1 MDMAQSGPG
10 QTGIPTKKG
19 AVLPNGNTAPE
30 NRTGKCLLVLDNF
43 LGVAG
48 NHQLLVGSDD
58 QGADLCAP
66 GSDLAHVAHRM
77 LVLLGVGNGDTEED
91 MKYIADKIIKL
102 RIFSDENDKMNL
114 SLEDVGGSML
124 VISQFTLYG
133 DCSHGRRP
141 YFGNAMEPVSANE
154 MYEKFVAY
162 IKEQGI
168 HTETGEFGADMKV
181 SLTNDGPVTII
192 LESKN

>member
-1 MDMAQSGPG
+1 MR
-10 QTGIPTKKG
+10 
-19 AVLPNGNTAPE
+19 AVVQRVTNADVKIDGRVNG
-30 NRTGKCLLVLDNF
+30 KI
-43 LGVAG
+43 
-48 NHQLLVGSDD
+48 DD
-58 QGADLCAP
+58 GL
-66 GSDLAHVAHRM
+66 

-162 IKEQGI
+162 IREQGI

-181 SLTNDGPVTII
+181 SLTNEGPVTII

>member
-1 MDMAQSGPG
+1 MR
-10 QTGIPTKKG
+10 
-19 AVLPNGNTAPE
+19 AVVQRVTNADVKIDGRVNG
-30 NRTGKCLLVLDNF
+30 KIDNG
-43 LGVAG
+43 L
-48 NHQLLVGSDD
+48 
-58 QGADLCAP
+58 
-66 GSDLAHVAHRM
+66 

-102 RIFSDENDKMNL
+102 RIFSDENDRMNL

-162 IKEQGI
+162 IRERGI

>member
-1 MDMAQSGPG
+1 MRAVVQRVTNADVKIDGRVNG
-10 QTGIPTKKG
+10 KK
-19 AVLPNGNTAPE
+19 
-30 NRTGKCLLVLDNF
+30 
-43 LGVAG
+43 
-48 NHQLLVGSDD
+48 DD
-58 QGADLCAP
+58 GF
-66 GSDLAHVAHRM
+66 

>member
-1 MDMAQSGPG
+1 MR
-10 QTGIPTKKG
+10 
-19 AVLPNGNTAPE
+19 AVVQRVTNADVKIDGRENG
-30 NRTGKCLLVLDNF
+30 KIDNG
-43 LGVAG
+43 L
-48 NHQLLVGSDD
+48 
-58 QGADLCAP
+58 
-66 GSDLAHVAHRM
+66 

-102 RIFSDENDKMNL
+102 RIFSDEHDKMNL

>member
-1 MDMAQSGPG
+1 MR
-10 QTGIPTKKG
+10 
-19 AVLPNGNTAPE
+19 AVVQRVTNADVKIDGRVNGKIDN
-30 NRTGKCLLVLDNF
+30 GLLL
-43 LGVAG
+43 
-48 NHQLLVGSDD
+48 
-58 QGADLCAP
+58 
-66 GSDLAHVAHRM
+66 
-77 LVLLGVGNGDTEED
+77 LLGVGNGDTEED

-162 IKEQGI
+162 IREQGI

>member
-1 MDMAQSGPG
+1 MR
-10 QTGIPTKKG
+10 
-19 AVLPNGNTAPE
+19 AVVQRVTNADVKIDGRVNG
-30 NRTGKCLLVLDNF
+30 KI
-43 LGVAG
+43 
-48 NHQLLVGSDD
+48 DD
-58 QGADLCAP
+58 GL
-66 GSDLAHVAHRM
+66 

-133 DCSHGRRP
+133 DCSHVRGP
-141 YFGNAMEPVSANE
+141 YFGNAMEPVTANE

>member
-1 MDMAQSGPG
+1 MR
-10 QTGIPTKKG
+10 
-19 AVLPNGNTAPE
+19 AVVQRVTNADVKIDGRVNG
-30 NRTGKCLLVLDNF
+30 KIDNA
-43 LGVAG
+43 L
-48 NHQLLVGSDD
+48 
-58 QGADLCAP
+58 
-66 GSDLAHVAHRM
+66 

-162 IKEQGI
+162 IRERGI

>member
-1 MDMAQSGPG
+1 MR
-10 QTGIPTKKG
+10 
-19 AVLPNGNTAPE
+19 AVVQRVTNADVKIDGRVNG
-30 NRTGKCLLVLDNF
+30 KIDNG
-43 LGVAG
+43 L
-48 NHQLLVGSDD
+48 
-58 QGADLCAP
+58 
-66 GSDLAHVAHRM
+66 

-124 VISQFTLYG
+124 IISQFTLYG

>member
-1 MDMAQSGPG
+1 M
-10 QTGIPTKKG
+10 TYER
-19 AVLPNGNTAPE
+19 AVVQRVTNADVKIDGRVNG
-30 NRTGKCLLVLDNF
+30 KI
-43 LGVAG
+43 
-48 NHQLLVGSDD
+48 DD
-58 QGADLCAP
+58 GL
-66 GSDLAHVAHRM
+66 

-162 IKEQGI
+162 IREQGI

>member
-1 MDMAQSGPG
+1 MR
-10 QTGIPTKKG
+10 
-19 AVLPNGNTAPE
+19 AVVQRVTNADVKIDGRVNG
-30 NRTGKCLLVLDNF
+30 KI
-43 LGVAG
+43 
-48 NHQLLVGSDD
+48 DD
-58 QGADLCAP
+58 GL
-66 GSDLAHVAHRM
+66 

-102 RIFSDENDKMNL
+102 RIFRDEHDKMNL

-162 IKEQGI
+162 IREQGI

>member
-1 MDMAQSGPG
+1 MR
-10 QTGIPTKKG
+10 
-19 AVLPNGNTAPE
+19 AVVQRVTNADVKIDGRVNG
-30 NRTGKCLLVLDNF
+30 KI
-43 LGVAG
+43 
-48 NHQLLVGSDD
+48 DD
-58 QGADLCAP
+58 GL
-66 GSDLAHVAHRM
+66 

-168 HTETGEFGADMKV
+168 NTETGEFGADMKV

>member
-1 MDMAQSGPG
+1 MR
-10 QTGIPTKKG
+10 
-19 AVLPNGNTAPE
+19 AVVQRVTNADVKIDGRVNG
-30 NRTGKCLLVLDNF
+30 KIDNG
-43 LGVAG
+43 L
-48 NHQLLVGSDD
+48 
-58 QGADLCAP
+58 
-66 GSDLAHVAHRM
+66 

-162 IKEQGI
+162 IREQGI

-192 LESKN
+192 LESTN

>member
-1 MDMAQSGPG
+1 MR
-10 QTGIPTKKG
+10 
-19 AVLPNGNTAPE
+19 AVVQRVTNADVKIDGRVNG
-30 NRTGKCLLVLDNF
+30 KI
-43 LGVAG
+43 
-48 NHQLLVGSDD
+48 DD
-58 QGADLCAP
+58 GL
-66 GSDLAHVAHRM
+66 

-91 MKYIADKIIKL
+91 MKYIADTIIKL

-114 SLEDVGGSML
+114 RLEDVGGSML

-162 IKEQGI
+162 IREQGI

>member
-1 MDMAQSGPG
+1 M
-10 QTGIPTKKG
+10 K
-19 AVLPNGNTAPE
+19 AVLQRVKNAEVTVDGE
-30 NRTGKCLLVLDNF
+30 SVGKI
-43 LGVAG
+43 GEG
-48 NHQLLVGSDD
+48 Y
-58 QGADLCAP
+58 
-66 GSDLAHVAHRM
+66 M
-77 LVLLGVGNGDTEED
+77 LLLGVMNGDTKED
-91 MKYIADKIIKL
+91 AELLAKKTAML
-102 RIFSDENDKMNL
+102 RVFTDENDKMNL

-162 IKEQGI
+162 IREQGI

>member
-1 MDMAQSGPG
+1 MR
-10 QTGIPTKKG
+10 
-19 AVLPNGNTAPE
+19 AVVQRVTNADVKIDGRVNG
-30 NRTGKCLLVLDNF
+30 KIDNG
-43 LGVAG
+43 L
-48 NHQLLVGSDD
+48 
-58 QGADLCAP
+58 
-66 GSDLAHVAHRM
+66 

-91 MKYIADKIIKL
+91 MKYIADKIVKL

-141 YFGNAMEPVSANE
+141 YFGNAMEPVGANE

-162 IKEQGI
+162 IREQGI

>member
-1 MDMAQSGPG
+1 MR
-10 QTGIPTKKG
+10 
-19 AVLPNGNTAPE
+19 AVVQRVTNADAKIDGRVNG
-30 NRTGKCLLVLDNF
+30 KI
-43 LGVAG
+43 
-48 NHQLLVGSDD
+48 DD
-58 QGADLCAP
+58 GL
-66 GSDLAHVAHRM
+66 

-162 IKEQGI
+162 IREQGI

>member
-1 MDMAQSGPG
+1 M
-10 QTGIPTKKG
+10 
-19 AVLPNGNTAPE
+19 
-30 NRTGKCLLVLDNF
+30 LDK
-43 LGVAG
+43 VAG
-48 NHQLLVGSDD
+48 
-58 QGADLCAP
+58 
-66 GSDLAHVAHRM
+66 
-77 LVLLGVGNGDTEED
+77 
-91 MKYIADKIIKL
+91 L
-102 RIFSDENDKMNL
+102 RIFEDEQEKMNL
-114 SLEDVGGSML
+114 SVADVGGGLL
-124 VISQFTLYG
+124 VVSQFTLYG

>member
-1 MDMAQSGPG
+1 MR
-10 QTGIPTKKG
+10 
-19 AVLPNGNTAPE
+19 AVVQRVTNADVKIDGRVNG
-30 NRTGKCLLVLDNF
+30 KI
-43 LGVAG
+43 
-48 NHQLLVGSDD
+48 DD
-58 QGADLCAP
+58 GL
-66 GSDLAHVAHRM
+66 

-91 MKYIADKIIKL
+91 MKDIADKIIKL

-162 IKEQGI
+162 IREQGI

>member
-1 MDMAQSGPG
+1 MR
-10 QTGIPTKKG
+10 
-19 AVLPNGNTAPE
+19 AVVQRVTNADVKIDGRVNG
-30 NRTGKCLLVLDNF
+30 KIDNG
-43 LGVAG
+43 L
-48 NHQLLVGSDD
+48 
-58 QGADLCAP
+58 
-66 GSDLAHVAHRM
+66 
-77 LVLLGVGNGDTEED
+77 LVLLGVGNGDSED

-162 IKEQGI
+162 IRERGI